1 MAVPTQALT
10 VTYKGVYT
18 AHGKTFPEDP
28 LEQLRL
34 AICAVFDSWQ
44 SERALKYMEVQQIT
58 GLLGT
63 AVNVQVIRLSPLSL
77 IRGRSLFFISLS
89 TISLF
94 LISFVYLSFLP
105 LFLSLC
111 PA

>member
-1 MAVPTQALT
+1 M
-10 VTYKGVYT
+10 TYKGVYT

-63 AVNVQVIRLSPLSL
+63 AVNVQVIRQATVPLHL
-77 IRGRSLFFISLS
+77 IRGYSLFFISLS

-94 LISFVYLSFLP
+94 
-105 LFLSLC
+105 
-111 PA
+111 